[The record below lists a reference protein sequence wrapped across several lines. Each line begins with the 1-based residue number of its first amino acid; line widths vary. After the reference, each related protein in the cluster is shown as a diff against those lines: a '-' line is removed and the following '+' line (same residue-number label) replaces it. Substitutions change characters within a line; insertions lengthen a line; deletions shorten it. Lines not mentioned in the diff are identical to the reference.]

1 MSTDVIPPAA
11 DTYERSTFLAAL
23 RPEEVEDLR
32 NRGTLR
38 QYRKESVI
46 MVEGE
51 NSDRVAAL
59 MSGRVKVAVNTE
71 DGREVVLSLR
81 GPGDLLGDLSFLDG
95 EPRSATAMAVEDVRA
110 VVLSSAE
117 FRSFLEAWPHAALL
131 LLQMLSRRLRESDAK
146 LLEFTAYDSVGRVA
160 RRLVELAERY
170 GAEADGSIVIDLPL
184 SQEELA
190 GWTGSSR
197 EAVSKAL
204 GALRSLGWI
213 QTRRRGFSILDINAL
228 RRRST

>member
-1 MSTDVIPPAA
+1 MA
-11 DTYERSTFLAAL
+11 E
-23 RPEEVEDLR
+23 
-32 NRGTLR
+32 RGTTR
-38 QYRKESVI
+38 VYRKDAVI

-59 MSGRVKVAVNTE
+59 LEGRVKVAVTTE

-95 EPRSATAMAVEDVRA
+95 EPRSATAIAVEDVRA
-110 VVLSSAE
+110 LVLASGD
-117 FRSFLEAWPHAALL
+117 FRAFLEATPPAAML
-131 LLQMLSRRLRESDAK
+131 LLQMLTRRLRESDAK
-146 LLEFTAYDSVGRVA
+146 LFEFTAQDSVGRVA
-160 RRLVELAERY
+160 GRLVELAERY
-170 GAEADGSIVIDLPL
+170 GTEQDGAIVIDLPL

-204 GALRSLGWI
+204 GSLRALGWVE
-213 QTRRRGFSILDINAL
+213 TRRRGFSILDLAAL
-228 RRRST
+228 RRRSS